1 MSEMQK
7 VQEEYDKSGVK
18 WVTYL
23 EVEALRTGAKASRN
37 RVRPN
42 KGTGSPT
49 GIGALI

>member
-37 RVRPN
+37 PIRGLKSKRTVLYV
-42 KGTGSPT
+42 KQ
-49 GIGALI
+49 